1 MEFTQRSNVLLM
13 NLWGRKGSPC
23 LIPPPSSGFCFN
35 FSRQRQMVANYLLSF
50 AVNPKVLFKI
60 VLFGGSPKM
69 EEE

>member
-1 MEFTQRSNVLLM
+1 MCGNRSD
-13 NLWGRKGSPC
+13 GKSP
-23 LIPPPSSGFCFN
+23 GF
-35 FSRQRQMVANYLLSF
+35 LLSF